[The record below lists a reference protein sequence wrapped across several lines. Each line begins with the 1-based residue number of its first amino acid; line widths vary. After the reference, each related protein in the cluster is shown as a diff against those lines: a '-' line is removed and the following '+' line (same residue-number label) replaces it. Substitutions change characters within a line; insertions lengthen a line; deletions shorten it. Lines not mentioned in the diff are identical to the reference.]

1 MLKPPP
7 ENHHYPCA
15 DLTPAQ
21 MEQILDI
28 YDHVVG
34 DPRGYLQGRLRH
46 FGIENPSDHELVFAQ
61 LEIAWKFFSKHPGDL
76 LPGVQDEVRA
86 RFLRGGID
94 LG

>member
-15 DLTPAQ
+15 NLTPDQ

-34 DPRGYLQGRLRH
+34 DPRGDLKGRLRH
-46 FGIENPSDHELVFAQ
+46 FGIENPSDHALVFAQ
-61 LEIAWKFFSKHPGDL
+61 LEIAWKFFTKISATQE
-76 LPGVQDEVRA
+76 VQNEVRM
-86 RFLRGGID
+86 RLLRGE
-94 LG
+94 LHLS